1 MNKLILV
8 SVACLLSGLTVS
20 LWLSTHTRGGTIA
33 FAVTYGFISGGLVSL
48 PPPTVA
54 TLSKT
59 QYEYSTRMG
68 MAFTI
73 CSFGA
78 LVGNPIAG
86 ALIRWRGTPAEES
99 FVGPWLFAGATMM
112 AAAALAMGAYH
123 LHNKSTGRS
132 GRSSRGGS
140 LERRSSSKWFQ
151 SLATE
156 ALTMQGA
163 AFAV

>member
-1 MNKLILV
+1 
-8 SVACLLSGLTVS
+8 
-20 LWLSTHTRGGTIA
+20 
-33 FAVTYGFISGGLVSL
+33 
-48 PPPTVA
+48 
-54 TLSKT
+54 
-59 QYEYSTRMG
+59 
-68 MAFTI
+68 
-73 CSFGA
+73 
-78 LVGNPIAG
+78 
-86 ALIRWRGTPAEES
+86 
-99 FVGPWLFAGATMM
+99 MM

-123 LHNKSTGRS
+123 LHNKGAGRS